1 MSLNNQQD
9 AENFAGVLEKLL
21 FHAEPTPLQQPS
33 SDFSNL
39 L

>member
-9 AENFAGVLEKLL
+9 AENFAVVLEKLP
-21 FHAEPTPLQQPS
+21 FRAEPTPLQQPS